1 MRFHGNKIISKYAKK
16 KTEANKKPVNVLSVI
31 FCSSDSSEDVKDDPE
46 SDDELEVD
54 DDEED
59 PEEPEVDGGLRL
71 CMAAFNKL
79 R

>member
-1 MRFHGNKIISKYAKK
+1 M
-16 KTEANKKPVNVLSVI
+16 SVI

-79 R
+79 C